1 MTKIQD
7 NMTANKVIPH
17 ISVHPGEILKDEI
30 EYRRISQRQLAKE
43 IGMSYSVL
51 NEILNCKRPVTTEF
65 ALMIEAALSIDHEP
79 LLKMQSN
86 YDVQMAKRDNSFL
99 KKLEKIR
106 KVAAI
111 L

>member
-1 MTKIQD
+1 MTV
-7 NMTANKVIPH
+7 NKVILY
-17 ISVHPGEILKDEI
+17 ISVYPGEILKDEI

>member
-1 MTKIQD
+1 
-7 NMTANKVIPH
+7 MTANKVIPY

-65 ALMIEAALSIDHEP
+65 ALMIEAALSIDYEP

-86 YDVQMAKRDNSFL
+86 YDVQMAKRGNT
-99 KKLEKIR
+99 
-106 KVAAI
+106 
-111 L
+111 

>member
-1 MTKIQD
+1 
-7 NMTANKVIPH
+7 MTANKVIPH
-17 ISVHPGEILKDEI
+17 ICVHPGEILKDEI

>member
-1 MTKIQD
+1 
-7 NMTANKVIPH
+7 MTANKVIPH

-65 ALMIEAALSIDHEP
+65 ARMSEAALSIDHEP

-86 YDVQMAKRDNSFL
+86 YDVQMAKSDNT
-99 KKLEKIR
+99 
-106 KVAAI
+106 
-111 L
+111 

>member
-1 MTKIQD
+1 
-7 NMTANKVIPH
+7 MTANKVIPH

-106 KVAAI
+106 KVSAI

>member
-1 MTKIQD
+1 
-7 NMTANKVIPH
+7 MTANKVIPH